1 MTRKYVFIAVLLGA
15 IGTMG
20 CKGFETPRDL
30 RKKERPDLPQ
40 YSTEEQERRGRAR
53 YTIPEDDLRAGP
65 KGLIDRP
72 SPTGR

>member
-15 IGTMG
+15 ISTVG